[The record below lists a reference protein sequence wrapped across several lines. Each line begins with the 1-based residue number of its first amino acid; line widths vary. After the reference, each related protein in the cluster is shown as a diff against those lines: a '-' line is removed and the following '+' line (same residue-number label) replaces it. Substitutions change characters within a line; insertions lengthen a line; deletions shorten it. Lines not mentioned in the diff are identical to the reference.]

1 MLNCEQSATSKML
14 PPSPVIANGQ
24 HSSVPVT
31 SIVMGSVSPARRQNG
46 SKSPLSNG
54 MGSSGNECRQGTPPG
69 PGSPQGSSG
78 VDSPRTS
85 AFSSPHGTPPQIGTP
100 PRGTP
105 PMSPSL
111 KFSLA
116 SLSLNSEGLSS
127 KEILKAGIKRKRELQ
142 SMVEAISALPDMKEE
157 DEETDEEIA
166 KITGSGKIFI
176 GFYIRICIIIDHD
189 AGRLCILVWSSIL
202 GTSHYLWPGRGQG
215 GFQ

>member
-1 MLNCEQSATSKML
+1 ML

-24 HSSVPVT
+24 HSSAPVT
-31 SIVMGSVSPARRQNG
+31 SIVMGSVAPSKRQNG
-46 SKSPLSNG
+46 SKSPLSNCTG
-54 MGSSGNECRQGTPPG
+54 LSGNECSQGTPPG

-78 VDSPRTS
+78 VDSPRTTS
-85 AFSSPHGTPPQIGTP
+85 AFSSPQGTPPLTGTP

-142 SMVEAISALPDMKEE
+142 SLVEISPLPDMKEE
-157 DEETDEEIA
+157 DEEIDEEIA
-166 KITGSGKIFI
+166 KITGSGEVLMWIYTFAS
-176 GFYIRICIIIDHD
+176 CE
-189 AGRLCILVWSSIL
+189 L
-202 GTSHYLWPGRGQG
+202 
-215 GFQ
+215 